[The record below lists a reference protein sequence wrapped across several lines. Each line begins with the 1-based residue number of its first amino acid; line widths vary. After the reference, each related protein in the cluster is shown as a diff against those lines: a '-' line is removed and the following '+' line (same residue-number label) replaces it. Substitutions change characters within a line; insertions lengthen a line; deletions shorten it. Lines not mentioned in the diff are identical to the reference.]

1 MGDYNNIPDIIKNYG
16 DVFCCHRNKV
26 PTHGTKTNNKDTFF
40 SFDQAMKLMMSDEG
54 LGIGIFDNLCGVDID
69 HCVEDGVI
77 SNEAMAIVDYF
88 NSYAELSMSGTGIHI
103 LFLCDDQFKD
113 TDNYYTKLGMKQI
126 KEKGITGMEG
136 LEIYQGQLDQRY
148 LTLTGTEI
156 HSMNVESISGF
167 KLKMFLDLFFK
178 KHHSSFTK
186 EVEFESSDIE
196 DQTWIKWALFEYK
209 PKRLLD
215 CWVKTPTGS
224 GGTESEDDMIFMNEL
239 AFWCNHNVKV
249 MRTVFES
256 SRYFK
261 AKDEEHKNK
270 WLVRPDYSERTIK
283 RALASNDAVKVKF
296 KDKYYYDSE
305 LNKIMEV
312 K

>member
-1 MGDYNNIPDIIKNYG
+1 MGDYNNIPDVIKNYG

-26 PTHGTKTNNKDTFF
+26 PTHGTRTNNKDTFF
-40 SFDQAMKLMMSDEG
+40 SFDQAMQLMMSDEG

-77 SNEAMAIVDYF
+77 SNAAMAIVDYF

-103 LFLCDDQFKD
+103 LFLCDEQFKD
-113 TDNYYTKLGMKQI
+113 TDNYYTKLGIKQV
-126 KEKGITGMEG
+126 KDKGIIGMEG

-148 LTLTGTEI
+148 LTLTGIEI
-156 HSMNVESISGF
+156 HSMNVASVSGY

-178 KHHSSFTK
+178 KNHSSFTK
-186 EVEFESSDIE
+186 EIEFESSDVE
-196 DQTWIKWALFEYK
+196 DQAWIKWALFEKK
-209 PKRLLD
+209 PKKLLE

-224 GGTESEDDMIFMNEL
+224 GGTESEDDMSFMNEL
-239 AFWCNHNVKV
+239 AFWCNHNVNV
-249 MRTVFES
+249 MKAVFES

-270 WLVRPDYSERTIK
+270 WLVRSDYAERTINK
-283 RALASNDAVKVKF
+283 ALAANSAAKIYYKNSYHYD
-296 KDKYYYDSE
+296 DKE
-305 LNKIMEV
+305 NKIVEV